1 MTNEVNCVEKCSHIC
16 NTTYFLLAV
25 RKLDTTL
32 TLLEAEGVDMRC
44 LENLFGNLFHGRKC
58 IYLFFWLMISWNTT
72 LLWAK
77 KESNFVFSTF
87 MGQQRKVYYFFC
99 RKHSSGFASG
109 LEWPHFWPDW
119 SELWSQSRF
128 LKLAYFSNC
137 VPIRFS
143 NVAL

>member
-1 MTNEVNCVEKCSHIC
+1 MVTVFIIGISFSLRFVNVRNILNPTSFLQVIIMINEVNCVEKCSHIC

-32 TLLEAEGVDMRC
+32 TILEAEGVDMRC
-44 LENLFGNLFHGRKC
+44 SENLFGNLFHGRKC
-58 IYLFFWLMISWNTT
+58 VYLFFWLMISWNTT

-109 LEWPHFWPDW
+109 LEWPHF
-119 SELWSQSRF
+119 
-128 LKLAYFSNC
+128 
-137 VPIRFS
+137 
-143 NVAL
+143 